1 MARFSFSIPDNVAEL
16 LDRDVVSTG
25 KSRSSLIAEYIERY
39 YTGKTQ
45 HAESVDVVQ
54 RVKGEH
60 EKKVQHLIAE
70 HDAEVQ
76 QIRTECEK
84 QVAQIK
90 ADYATITQQLEDDV
104 ERLETITEKLESDLK
119 SSEER
124 NASAVERLRQSEAG
138 AAAKAT
144 SQDIVIT
151 GLQNEL
157 EVTKTQTKS
166 LEEKLVIYTGLNN
179 DLKADKETLQKQ
191 LELVTLRLPAPKVGF
206 WARLFGGGKRKIKEF
221 TGPLTE

>member
-1 MARFSFSIPDNVAEL
+1 MSCS
-16 LDRDVVSTG
+16 G
-25 KSRSSLIAEYIERY
+25 SR
-39 YTGKTQ
+39 
-45 HAESVDVVQ
+45 V
-54 RVKGEH
+54 EH
-60 EKKVQHLIAE
+60 EKKVQHLIAQ

-76 QIRTECEK
+76 QIRAECEK

-90 ADYATITQQLEDDV
+90 ADYTINVQQLEEDV
-104 ERLETITEKLESDLK
+104 ERLETITEKLENDLK

-138 AAAKAT
+138 AAAKAA
-144 SQDIVIT
+144 SQDTVIT

-179 DLKADKETLQKQ
+179 DLKSDKENLQKQ
-191 LELVTLRLPAPKVGF
+191 LELVTLRLPPPKVGF
-206 WARLFGGGKRKIKEF
+206 WARLFGSKKEE
-221 TGPLTE
+221 G